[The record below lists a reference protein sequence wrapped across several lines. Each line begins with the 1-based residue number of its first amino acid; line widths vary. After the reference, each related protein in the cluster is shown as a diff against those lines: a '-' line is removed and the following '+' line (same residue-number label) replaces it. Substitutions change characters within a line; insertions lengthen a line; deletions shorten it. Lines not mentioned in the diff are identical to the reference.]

1 MGPIGMIGFSAI
13 GLVVV
18 LWLVIS
24 FSEASPRR
32 TLLEWLAAS
41 CMYVALSMLFLNLI
55 LTAVENDNT
64 VALVAFG
71 FLGAIFCSGFF
82 VSLVQLVKSLRD
94 SDSGE
99 TSATN

>member
-24 FSEASPRR
+24 FSEASPHR
-32 TLLEWLAAS
+32 TLLEWLAATG
-41 CMYVALSMLFLNLI
+41 MYVALSMLFLNLI
-55 LTAVENDNT
+55 LSAVENDNT

-82 VSLVQLVKSLRD
+82 VSLVHLVKSLRD
-94 SDSGE
+94 SDSGK

>member
-32 TLLEWLAAS
+32 TVLEWLAATGI
-41 CMYVALSMLFLNLI
+41 YVALSMLFLNLI
-55 LTAVENDNT
+55 LTAVGNDNT

-82 VSLVQLVKSLRD
+82 VSLVHLVESLRG
-94 SDSGE
+94 SDSGGAS
-99 TSATN
+99 TTN

>member
-1 MGPIGMIGFSAI
+1 MGPIGSIGFGAI

-24 FSEASPRR
+24 FSESTPRR
-32 TLLEWLAAS
+32 TMLEWIAAT

-55 LTAVENDNT
+55 LAAIENDNT
-64 VALVAFG
+64 FALVAFG
-71 FLGAIFCSGFF
+71 FLGAIFGSGFF
-82 VSLVQLVKSLRD
+82 VSLVPLVKSLRGWD
-94 SDSGE
+94 RGE

>member
-32 TLLEWLAAS
+32 TLLEWLAATG
-41 CMYVALSMLFLNLI
+41 MYVALSMLFLNLI

-82 VSLVQLVKSLRD
+82 VSLFHVVESLRG
-94 SDSGE
+94 SDGGGS
-99 TSATN
+99 SATN

>member
-1 MGPIGMIGFSAI
+1 MGPIGIIGFSAI
-13 GLVVV
+13 GLLVV

-24 FSEASPRR
+24 FREATRR
-32 TLLEWLAAS
+32 RAPLEWMATT

-55 LTAVENDNT
+55 LTAIENDNSF
-64 VALVAFG
+64 ALVAFG

>member
-1 MGPIGMIGFSAI
+1 MGPIGIIGFGAI

-24 FSEASPRR
+24 FKEATPRR
-32 TLLEWLAAS
+32 ATLEWVAAT

-55 LTAVENDNT
+55 LTAIEDDST
-64 VALVAFG
+64 IALVAFG

-82 VSLVQLVKSLRD
+82 VSLFHLVKSLRG
-94 SDSGE
+94 SGSAE